1 MGKQNNLTPET
12 LETLELIKI
21 YAKNSD
27 NWWLENKI
35 EILEV
40 QIMIEKNNSQTEVY
54 KKLNNGIN

>member
-40 QIMIEKNNSQTEVY
+40 QIMIEKNNAQTEVY

>member
-1 MGKQNNLTPET
+1 MEKQNNLTPET

-40 QIMIEKNNSQTEVY
+40 QIIIEKNNAQTEVY

>member
-1 MGKQNNLTPET
+1 MEKQNNLTPET

-40 QIMIEKNNSQTEVY
+40 QIMIEKNNAQTEVY
-54 KKLNNGIN
+54 KKLNDGIN

>member
-27 NWWLENKI
+27 NWWLENKM

-40 QIMIEKNNSQTEVY
+40 QIMIEKNNAQTEVY

>member
-1 MGKQNNLTPET
+1 MEKQNNLTLET

-40 QIMIEKNNSQTEVY
+40 QIIIEKNNAQTEVY
-54 KKLNNGIN
+54 KKINDGIN

>member
-40 QIMIEKNNSQTEVY
+40 QIIIEKNNAQTEVY
-54 KKLNNGIN
+54 KKLNDGIN

>member
-1 MGKQNNLTPET
+1 MGKQNNLTLET

-40 QIMIEKNNSQTEVY
+40 QIIIEKNNAQTEVY
-54 KKLNNGIN
+54 KKLNDGIN

>member
-40 QIMIEKNNSQTEVY
+40 QIMIEKNYAQTEVY

>member
-27 NWWLENKI
+27 NWWLENKM

-40 QIMIEKNNSQTEVY
+40 QIIIEKNNAQTEVY
-54 KKLNNGIN
+54 KKINDGIN

>member
-12 LETLELIKI
+12 LETLELIKM

-40 QIMIEKNNSQTEVY
+40 QIMIEKNNAQTEVY

>member
-1 MGKQNNLTPET
+1 MEKQNNLTPET

-40 QIMIEKNNSQTEVY
+40 QIMIEKNNAQTEVY

>member
-35 EILEV
+35 KILEV
-40 QIMIEKNNSQTEVY
+40 QIIIEKNNAQTEVY
-54 KKLNNGIN
+54 KKLNDGIN

>member
-40 QIMIEKNNSQTEVY
+40 QIIIEKNNAQTEVY
-54 KKLNNGIN
+54 KKLNNGVN

>member
-1 MGKQNNLTPET
+1 ML
-12 LETLELIKI
+12 
-21 YAKNSD
+21 KNSD

-40 QIMIEKNNSQTEVY
+40 QIMIEKNNAQTEVY

>member
-1 MGKQNNLTPET
+1 MAKQNNLTPET

-40 QIMIEKNNSQTEVY
+40 QIIIEKNNAQTEVY
-54 KKLNNGIN
+54 KKLNDGIN

>member
-1 MGKQNNLTPET
+1 MAKQNNLTPET

-40 QIMIEKNNSQTEVY
+40 QIMIEKNNAQTEVY
-54 KKLNNGIN
+54 KKLNDGIN

>member
-40 QIMIEKNNSQTEVY
+40 QIMIEKNNAQTEVY
-54 KKLNNGIN
+54 KKLNDGIN

>member
-27 NWWLENKI
+27 NWWLENKM

-40 QIMIEKNNSQTEVY
+40 QIIIEKNNAQTEVY

>member
-21 YAKNSD
+21 YAKNCD

-40 QIMIEKNNSQTEVY
+40 QIIIEKNNAQTEVY
-54 KKLNNGIN
+54 KKLNNGVN

>member
-40 QIMIEKNNSQTEVY
+40 QIMIEKNNAQTEVY
-54 KKLNNGIN
+54 KKLNNEIN

>member
-1 MGKQNNLTPET
+1 MEKQNNLTLET

-40 QIMIEKNNSQTEVY
+40 QIMIEKNNAQTEVY
-54 KKLNNGIN
+54 KKLNDGIN

>member
-40 QIMIEKNNSQTEVY
+40 QIIIEKNNAQTEVY
-54 KKLNNGIN
+54 KKINDGIN

>member
-1 MGKQNNLTPET
+1 MEKQNNLTPET
-12 LETLELIKI
+12 LETLELIKM

-40 QIMIEKNNSQTEVY
+40 QIIIEKNNAQTEVY
-54 KKLNNGIN
+54 KKLNDGFN

>member
-27 NWWLENKI
+27 NWWLENKM

-40 QIMIEKNNSQTEVY
+40 QIMIEKNNAQTEVY
-54 KKLNNGIN
+54 KKLNDGIN

>member
-1 MGKQNNLTPET
+1 MEKQNNLTPET

-40 QIMIEKNNSQTEVY
+40 QIIIEKNNAQTEVY
-54 KKLNNGIN
+54 KKLNDGIN

>member
-27 NWWLENKI
+27 NWWLENKM

-40 QIMIEKNNSQTEVY
+40 QIMFEKNNAQTEVY

>member
-1 MGKQNNLTPET
+1 MEKQNNLTLET

-40 QIMIEKNNSQTEVY
+40 QIMIQKNNSQTEVY
-54 KKLNNGIN
+54 KKLNDGIN

>member
-1 MGKQNNLTPET
+1 MGKQNNLTSET

-40 QIMIEKNNSQTEVY
+40 QIIIEKNNAQTEVY
-54 KKLNNGIN
+54 KKLNDGIN

>member
-27 NWWLENKI
+27 NWWLENKM

-40 QIMIEKNNSQTEVY
+40 QIMIEKNNAQTEVY
-54 KKLNNGIN
+54 KKLNNGVN

>member
-40 QIMIEKNNSQTEVY
+40 QIIIEKNNAQTEVY

>member
-27 NWWLENKI
+27 NWWLENKM

-40 QIMIEKNNSQTEVY
+40 QIIIEKNNAQTEVY
-54 KKLNNGIN
+54 KKLNNGVN

>member
-1 MGKQNNLTPET
+1 MEKQNNLTPET

-40 QIMIEKNNSQTEVY
+40 QIMIEKNNAQTEVY
-54 KKLNNGIN
+54 KKQNNGIN

>member
-40 QIMIEKNNSQTEVY
+40 QIMIEKNNAQTEVY
-54 KKLNNGIN
+54 KKLNNGVN

>member
-27 NWWLENKI
+27 NLWLENKM

-40 QIMIEKNNSQTEVY
+40 QIMIEKNNAQTEVY

>member
-1 MGKQNNLTPET
+1 MEKQNNLTLET

-54 KKLNNGIN
+54 KKLNDGIN

>member
-1 MGKQNNLTPET
+1 MGKQNNLTQET

-27 NWWLENKI
+27 NWWLENKM

-40 QIMIEKNNSQTEVY
+40 QIIIEKNNAQTEVY

>member
-12 LETLELIKI
+12 LETLELIKM

-40 QIMIEKNNSQTEVY
+40 QIIIEKNNAQTEVY
-54 KKLNNGIN
+54 KKLNDGFN

>member
-1 MGKQNNLTPET
+1 MEKQNNLTLET

>member
-21 YAKNSD
+21 YSKNSD
-27 NWWLENKI
+27 NWWLENKM

-40 QIMIEKNNSQTEVY
+40 QIMIEKNNAQTEVY